1 MRLKPTNRA
10 ALSTVVAIIAVSGLA
25 FTLVGIVIA
34 RSPYTHGNL
43 SPEGYD
49 RTEIAIVGEEY
60 PFEGL
65 GLADAFT
72 PTGDPVAD
80 GQLLFFQ
87 YGCKSC
93 HGSGTGAI
101 VGDDLDDVS
110 PSEVRREVRDGPEG
124 MPAYSSSLLSDE
136 DLELIVAF
144 LKSDI
149 GVSSETAGDGHTSPP
164 LISGEG
170 EYVRGGSVLERIGIV
185 LATTLDR
192 VTARQTSATKGTS
205 R

>member
-1 MRLKPTNRA
+1 MKLRASLVTIA
-10 ALSTVVAIIAVSGLA
+10 ALITVSGLA

-43 SPEGYD
+43 SPQGYD

-65 GLADAFT
+65 GLADPFT
-72 PTGDPVAD
+72 PTGDPVQD
-80 GQLLFFQ
+80 GRLLFFQ

-110 PSEVRREVRDGPEG
+110 PSEVRREVRDGPGG

-144 LKSDI
+144 LKSDPST
-149 GVSSETAGDGHTSPP
+149 SSEATDDEATSPP
-164 LISGEG
+164 FDSDEAG
-170 EYVRGGSVLERIGIV
+170 YVKGGSFLERIGTV

-192 VTARQTSATKGTS
+192 VTAR
-205 R
+205 